1 MVGMHFAYMERRER
15 FHPANN
21 KFMYKVDSVVDRMLC
36 KVIFHFLRRGKNC
49 TNPKISS
56 TIPLYL
62 KKWGKAV
69 DFYGA

>member
-36 KVIFHFLRRGKNC
+36 KVIFHFFASGKKLHESKN
-49 TNPKISS
+49 IQ
-56 TIPLYL
+56 
-62 KKWGKAV
+62 
-69 DFYGA
+69 